1 MKMILGLVLLATG
14 AFLIYTGYR
23 RANSLMGE
31 TKSVLVNV
39 QDSID
44 GGYRTA
50 APVWYYA
57 GGAACLVVGGLLL
70 IRRK

>member
-1 MKMILGLVLLATG
+1 MKTLLGLVLLATG

-23 RANSLMGE
+23 RANSLLGE
-31 TKSVLVNV
+31 TKSVLVDV

-50 APVWYYA
+50 APVWYYT

-70 IRRK
+70 VRRK

>member
-1 MKMILGLVLLATG
+1 MRTILAIVLLAAG

-23 RANSLMGE
+23 RADSVLGE
-31 TKSVLVNV
+31 TKTLIVKA

-44 GGYRTA
+44 GKYRTA
-50 APVWYYA
+50 APVWYYVS
-57 GGAACLVVGGLLL
+57 GAACLVAGGLLL

>member
-1 MKMILGLVLLATG
+1 MKPLLAIVLLAAG
-14 AFLIYTGYR
+14 AFLIYTGHR
-23 RANSLMGE
+23 RANSLLGE

-44 GGYRTA
+44 GKYRTA
-50 APVWYYA
+50 AHVWYYA